1 MKQKTSA
8 ISRFQDFLET
18 QKGQTILNYL
28 YSWGAAIVIL
38 GALFKLTHIN
48 GADLML
54 FLGMG
59 TEVLTFIV
67 NGFERQ
73 SSAKETE
80 APAAGGPVIIGGAP
94 VAAGAVVSAPV
105 ANVAPVATTSTGDA
119 PQLDAEAL
127 TAMANIAAANAAVAA
142 ASAIP
147 TNVPQIDTEALTA
160 MANIAA
166 ANAAM
171 ANAATSATPTTAPQI
186 DTEALAAMANIA
198 AANAAT
204 APVAASAAVP
214 VINGK
219 VDVPE
224 LQQVTQDYIEQLRS
238 LTESFQ
244 HIADQSAQ
252 LEASADEV
260 ERLSRNLT
268 SINTIYEMHLKSLG
282 SQIGNIDQ
290 VNDQTRRMAEQIEEL
305 NRVYDRMLQS
315 MTVNMNVSRDNSTQS
330 KEA

>member
-1 MKQKTSA
+1 MKQNKSMIT
-8 ISRFQDFLET
+8 RFQDFLET
-18 QKGQTILNYL
+18 EKGQTILNYL
-28 YSWGAAIVIL
+28 YSWGAAVVIL
-38 GALFKLTHIN
+38 GALFKLTHIS

-54 FLGMG
+54 FIGMG

-73 SSAKETE
+73 SSAKSDET
-80 APAAGGPVIIGGAP
+80 PTTAGGAVIIGGTP
-94 VAAGAVVSAPV
+94 
-105 ANVAPVATTSTGDA
+105 TTSTIAVGNA
-119 PQLDAEAL
+119 VPVGNVTAGSNTASQLDA
-127 TAMANIAAANAAVAA
+127 
-142 ASAIP
+142 
-147 TNVPQIDTEALTA
+147 DTLNA

-171 ANAATSATPTTAPQI
+171 VAAQGSTTPAGVAVGANTV
-186 DTEALAAMANIA
+186 
-198 AANAAT
+198 AT
-204 APVAASAAVP
+204 AQPAVP
-214 VINGK
+214 VIDSK

-224 LQQVTQDYIEQLRS
+224 LQQVTQDYIEKLRE

-244 HIADQSAQ
+244 HISDQSSQ

-282 SQIGNIDQ
+282 SQIGNIDL
-290 VNDQTRRMAEQIEEL
+290 VNEQTRRMAEQIEEL
-305 NRVYDRMLQS
+305 NQVYDRMLQS
-315 MTVNMNVSRDNSTQS
+315 MTVNMKVGRNADEQS

>member
-1 MKQKTSA
+1 MKQNTSA

-38 GALFKLTHIN
+38 GALFKLTHIA

-94 VAAGAVVSAPV
+94 VAAGAVISAP
-105 ANVAPVATTSTGDA
+105 AT
-119 PQLDAEAL
+119 
-127 TAMANIAAANAAVAA
+127 NAVPVAA
-142 ASAIP
+142 ASAGAAA
-147 TNVPQIDTEALTA
+147 PQLDTEALTA

-166 ANAAM
+166 ANAAI
-171 ANAATSATPTTAPQI
+171 AAAGSMSTAAPQV
-186 DTEALAAMANIA
+186 DPEALAAMANIA
-198 AANAAT
+198 AANANIAA
-204 APVAASAAVP
+204 APAAAGAVVAP
-214 VINGK
+214 IIDGK

-224 LQQVTQDYIEQLRS
+224 MQQVTQDYVEQLRA

-252 LEASADEV
+252 LEASADEI

-268 SINTIYEMHLKSLG
+268 TINTIYEMHLKSLG

-315 MTVNMNVSRDNSTQS
+315 MTVNMNVGRATNTQS

>member
-1 MKQKTSA
+1 M
-8 ISRFQDFLET
+8 
-18 QKGQTILNYL
+18 NYL
-28 YSWGAAIVIL
+28 YSWGAAVVIL
-38 GALFKLTHIN
+38 GALFKLTHIA

-73 SSAKETE
+73 SSAKETA
-80 APAAGGPVIIGGAP
+80 APATASGPVIVGAP
-94 VAAGAVVSAPV
+94 ATAGAVTASAVPAAVGAVPAASVPV
-105 ANVAPVATTSTGDA
+105 GTDTVGSNITVGSNAATA
-119 PQLDAEAL
+119 PQLDADAL
-127 TAMANIAAANAAVAA
+127 NAMAN
-142 ASAIP
+142 
-147 TNVPQIDTEALTA
+147 L
-160 MANIAA
+160 AA

-171 ANAATSATPTTAPQI
+171 AAAQGNAV
-186 DTEALAAMANIA
+186 A
-198 AANAAT
+198 AAQPT
-204 APVAASAAVP
+204 VP
-214 VINGK
+214 VIDGK

-224 LQQVTQDYIEQLRS
+224 LQQVTQDYIEKLRE

-244 HIADQSAQ
+244 HISDQSSQ

-282 SQIGNIDQ
+282 SQIGNIDL
-290 VNDQTRRMAEQIEEL
+290 VNEQTRRMAEQIEEL

-315 MTVNMNVSRDNSTQS
+315 MTVNMKVGRSADEQN

>member
-1 MKQKTSA
+1 MEQNKSM

-38 GALFKLTHIN
+38 GALFKLTHIS

-54 FLGMG
+54 FIGMG

-73 SSAKETE
+73 SSSKESE
-80 APAAGGPVIIGGAP
+80 APAAAGGPVIIGGAP
-94 VAAGAVVSAPV
+94 VAGSAVPVGTDGVGSAV
-105 ANVAPVATTSTGDA
+105 A
-119 PQLDAEAL
+119 PQLDADTL
-127 TAMANIAAANAAVAA
+127 NAMANIAAANAAVAA
-142 ASAIP
+142 AQGNAAP
-147 TNVPQIDTEALTA
+147 TGAAVAGSNAV
-160 MANIAA
+160 AA
-166 ANAAM
+166 A
-171 ANAATSATPTTAPQI
+171 Q
-186 DTEALAAMANIA
+186 
-198 AANAAT
+198 
-204 APVAASAAVP
+204 PVVP
-214 VINGK
+214 VVDGK

-224 LQQVTQDYIEQLRS
+224 LQQVTQDYIEKLRE

-244 HIADQSAQ
+244 HISDQSSQ

-282 SQIGNIDQ
+282 SQIGNIDL
-290 VNDQTRRMAEQIEEL
+290 VNEQTRRMAEQIEEL
-305 NRVYDRMLQS
+305 NQVYDRMLQS
-315 MTVNMNVSRDNSTQS
+315 MTVNMKVGRNADEQS

>member
-1 MKQKTSA
+1 MKQNKSA

-18 QKGQTILNYL
+18 EKGQTILNYL

-38 GALFKLTHIN
+38 GALFKLTHIE

-73 SSAKETE
+73 TSVKESA
-80 APAAGGPVIIGGAP
+80 APTTAGGPVIIGGAP
-94 VAAGAVVSAPV
+94 VAAGTVASVPVADTAPV
-105 ANVAPVATTSTGDA
+105 AAVAAAGAA

-127 TAMANIAAANAAVAA
+127 TAMANIAAANAAIAATGA
-142 ASAIP
+142 ASAP
-147 TNVPQIDTEALTA
+147 
-160 MANIAA
+160 
-166 ANAAM
+166 
-171 ANAATSATPTTAPQI
+171 AT
-186 DTEALAAMANIA
+186 
-198 AANAAT
+198 
-204 APVAASAAVP
+204 VAAP
-214 VINGK
+214 IIDGK

-224 LQQVTQDYIEQLRS
+224 LQQVTQDYVDKLRAI
-238 LTESFQ
+238 TESFQ
-244 HIADQSAQ
+244 HIADQSSQ
-252 LEASADEV
+252 LGASADEV

-268 SINTIYEMHLKSLG
+268 TINTIYEMHLKSLG

-315 MTVNMNVSRDNSTQS
+315 MTVNMNIGRSANEQN
-330 KEA
+330 KQA

>member
-1 MKQKTSA
+1 MKQNKSA
-8 ISRFQDFLET
+8 ISRFQDLLET

-73 SSAKETE
+73 SSAKESEESEESE
-80 APAAGGPVIIGGAP
+80 APAAASGPVIIGGAP
-94 VAAGAVVSAPV
+94 VAAGAMVSTP
-105 ANVAPVATTSTGDA
+105 ATSVMPAATASAGAAA

-127 TAMANIAAANAAVAA
+127 NAMTNIAAANAAVAA
-142 ASAIP
+142 ASVG
-147 TNVPQIDTEALTA
+147 TPQIDIEALNA

-166 ANAAM
+166 A
-171 ANAATSATPTTAPQI
+171 ANAASASTAG
-186 DTEALAAMANIA
+186 
-198 AANAAT
+198 
-204 APVAASAAVP
+204 APVP
-214 VINGK
+214 VIDGK

-224 LQQVTQDYIEQLRS
+224 LQQVTQDYVEQLRA

-305 NRVYDRMLQS
+305 NHVYDRMLQS
-315 MTVNMNVSRDNSTQS
+315 MTVNMNRTEQS

>member
-1 MKQKTSA
+1 M

-38 GALFKLTHIN
+38 GALFKLTHIS

-54 FLGMG
+54 FIGMG

-73 SSAKETE
+73 ASTKSADD
-80 APAAGGPVIIGGAP
+80 APAATGGPVIIGGAP
-94 VAAGAVVSAPV
+94 IANSAVPVGTDGVGSAV
-105 ANVAPVATTSTGDA
+105 A
-119 PQLDAEAL
+119 PQLDADTL
-127 TAMANIAAANAAVAA
+127 NAMANIAAANAAVAA
-142 ASAIP
+142 AQGNVAP
-147 TNVPQIDTEALTA
+147 TAAV
-160 MANIAA
+160 AA
-166 ANAAM
+166 A
-171 ANAATSATPTTAPQI
+171 Q
-186 DTEALAAMANIA
+186 
-198 AANAAT
+198 
-204 APVAASAAVP
+204 PVVP
-214 VINGK
+214 VVDGK

-224 LQQVTQDYIEQLRS
+224 LQQVTQDYIEKLRE

-244 HIADQSAQ
+244 HISDQSSQ

-282 SQIGNIDQ
+282 SQIGNIDL
-290 VNDQTRRMAEQIEEL
+290 VNEQTRRMAEQIEEL
-305 NRVYDRMLQS
+305 NQVYDRMLQS
-315 MTVNMNVSRDNSTQS
+315 MTVNMKVGRNADEPS

>member
-1 MKQKTSA
+1 MEQNKSM

-38 GALFKLTHIN
+38 GALFKLTHIS

-54 FLGMG
+54 FIGMG

-73 SSAKETE
+73 SSTKESE
-80 APAAGGPVIIGGAP
+80 APAAAGGPVIIGGAP
-94 VAAGAVVSAPV
+94 VAGGAPIANSAVPV
-105 ANVAPVATTSTGDA
+105 GTDGVGSATAAPH
-119 PQLDAEAL
+119 LDADTL
-127 TAMANIAAANAAVAA
+127 NAMANIAAANATVAAAQGNAASAGAAVAGSNAVAA
-142 ASAIP
+142 A
-147 TNVPQIDTEALTA
+147 Q
-160 MANIAA
+160 
-166 ANAAM
+166 
-171 ANAATSATPTTAPQI
+171 
-186 DTEALAAMANIA
+186 
-198 AANAAT
+198 
-204 APVAASAAVP
+204 PVVP
-214 VINGK
+214 VVDGK

-224 LQQVTQDYIEQLRS
+224 LQQVTQDYIEKLRE

-244 HIADQSAQ
+244 HISDQSSQ

-260 ERLSRNLT
+260 ERLGRNLT

-282 SQIGNIDQ
+282 SQIGNIDL
-290 VNDQTRRMAEQIEEL
+290 VNEQTRRMAEQIEEL
-305 NRVYDRMLQS
+305 NQVYDRMLQS
-315 MTVNMNVSRDNSTQS
+315 MTVNMKVGRNADEQS

>member
-1 MKQKTSA
+1 M

-38 GALFKLTHIN
+38 GALFKLTHIS

-54 FLGMG
+54 FIGMG

-73 SSAKETE
+73 SSTKESE
-80 APAAGGPVIIGGAP
+80 APAAAGGPVIIGGAP
-94 VAAGAVVSAPV
+94 VVGSAVPV
-105 ANVAPVATTSTGDA
+105 AGSAVPVGTDGVGSSTAA
-119 PQLDAEAL
+119 PQLDAD
-127 TAMANIAAANAAVAA
+127 TVNAMANIAAANAAVAA
-142 ASAIP
+142 AQRNAAP
-147 TNVPQIDTEALTA
+147 TGAAVAGSNAV
-160 MANIAA
+160 AA
-166 ANAAM
+166 A
-171 ANAATSATPTTAPQI
+171 Q
-186 DTEALAAMANIA
+186 
-198 AANAAT
+198 
-204 APVAASAAVP
+204 PVVP
-214 VINGK
+214 VVDGK

-224 LQQVTQDYIEQLRS
+224 LQQVTQDYIEKLRE

-244 HIADQSAQ
+244 HISDQSSQ

-282 SQIGNIDQ
+282 SQIGNIDL
-290 VNDQTRRMAEQIEEL
+290 VNEQTRRMAEQIEEL
-305 NRVYDRMLQS
+305 NHVYDRMLQS
-315 MTVNMNVSRDNSTQS
+315 MTVNMKVGRNADEHS

>member
-1 MKQKTSA
+1 MKQNKSA

-18 QKGQTILNYL
+18 EKGQTILNYL

-73 SSAKETE
+73 SSAKESE
-80 APAAGGPVIIGGAP
+80 APAAAGGPVIIGGGAP
-94 VAAGAVVSAPV
+94 VAAGSMVSAPV
-105 ANVAPVATTSTGDA
+105 TNVAPATATSTGAA

-142 ASAIP
+142 ASAG
-147 TNVPQIDTEALTA
+147 TPQIDTEALTA

-166 ANAAM
+166 A
-171 ANAATSATPTTAPQI
+171 ANAATTG
-186 DTEALAAMANIA
+186 
-198 AANAAT
+198 
-204 APVAASAAVP
+204 ASVP
-214 VINGK
+214 VVDGK

-224 LQQVTQDYIEQLRS
+224 LQQVTQDYIEQLRA

-244 HIADQSAQ
+244 HIANQSAQ
-252 LEASADEV
+252 LEASADEI

-315 MTVNMNVSRDNSTQS
+315 MTVNMNVSRDANTQS

>member
-1 MKQKTSA
+1 MKQNKSM

-38 GALFKLTHIN
+38 GALFKLTHIS

-54 FLGMG
+54 FIGMG

-73 SSAKETE
+73 ASTKSADD
-80 APAAGGPVIIGGAP
+80 APAATGGPVIIGGAP
-94 VAAGAVVSAPV
+94 RANSAVPV
-105 ANVAPVATTSTGDA
+105 GTDGVGSSTAA
-119 PQLDAEAL
+119 PQLDADAL
-127 TAMANIAAANAAVAA
+127 NAMANLAA
-142 ASAIP
+142 ASA
-147 TNVPQIDTEALTA
+147 A
-160 MANIAA
+160 MAAA
-166 ANAAM
+166 QGNAAP
-171 ANAATSATPTTAPQI
+171 AGAAVAGSNAVAATQ
-186 DTEALAAMANIA
+186 
-198 AANAAT
+198 
-204 APVAASAAVP
+204 PVVP
-214 VINGK
+214 VVDGK

-224 LQQVTQDYIEQLRS
+224 LQQVTQDYIEKLRE

-244 HIADQSAQ
+244 HISDQSSQ

-282 SQIGNIDQ
+282 SQIGNIDL
-290 VNDQTRRMAEQIEEL
+290 VNEQTRRMAEQIEEL
-305 NRVYDRMLQS
+305 NQVYDRMLQS
-315 MTVNMNVSRDNSTQS
+315 MTVNMKVGRNADEQS

>member
-1 MKQKTSA
+1 MKQNTSA

-38 GALFKLTHIN
+38 GALFKLTHIA
-48 GADLML
+48 GADIML

-73 SSAKETE
+73 SSVKESE
-80 APAAGGPVIIGGAP
+80 APAAGGPVIIGGGAP
-94 VAAGAVVSAPV
+94 VAAGTVVGTPAT
-105 ANVAPVATTSTGDA
+105 NVAPVAATGAGAA

-142 ASAIP
+142 ASAG
-147 TNVPQIDTEALTA
+147 TPQIDTESLNA

-166 ANAAM
+166 A
-171 ANAATSATPTTAPQI
+171 ANVAKASTTG
-186 DTEALAAMANIA
+186 
-198 AANAAT
+198 
-204 APVAASAAVP
+204 ASVP
-214 VINGK
+214 VVEGK

-224 LQQVTQDYIEQLRS
+224 LQQVTQDYVEQLRS

-252 LEASADEV
+252 LEASADEI

-268 SINTIYEMHLKSLG
+268 TINTIYEMHLKSLG

-315 MTVNMNVSRDNSTQS
+315 MTVNMNVGRTTTEHS

>member
-1 MKQKTSA
+1 MKQNKSA

-18 QKGQTILNYL
+18 EKGQTILNYL

-38 GALFKLTHIN
+38 GALFKLTHIE

-67 NGFERQ
+67 NGCERQ
-73 SSAKETE
+73 TSVKESA
-80 APAAGGPVIIGGAP
+80 APTTAGGPVIIGGAP
-94 VAAGAVVSAPV
+94 VAAGTVASVPVADTAPV
-105 ANVAPVATTSTGDA
+105 AAVAAAGAA

-127 TAMANIAAANAAVAA
+127 TAMANIAAANAAIAATGA
-142 ASAIP
+142 ASAP
-147 TNVPQIDTEALTA
+147 AT
-160 MANIAA
+160 AA
-166 ANAAM
+166 A
-171 ANAATSATPTTAPQI
+171 PII
-186 DTEALAAMANIA
+186 D
-198 AANAAT
+198 
-204 APVAASAAVP
+204 
-214 VINGK
+214 GK

-224 LQQVTQDYIEQLRS
+224 LQQVTQDYVDKLRAI
-238 LTESFQ
+238 TESFQ
-244 HIADQSAQ
+244 HIADQSSQ

-268 SINTIYEMHLKSLG
+268 TINTIYEMHLKSLG

-315 MTVNMNVSRDNSTQS
+315 MTVNMNIGRTANEQN
-330 KEA
+330 KQA

>member
-1 MKQKTSA
+1 MKQNKSA

-18 QKGQTILNYL
+18 EKGQTILNYL

-38 GALFKLTHIN
+38 GALFKLTHIE

-73 SSAKETE
+73 TSVKESV
-80 APAAGGPVIIGGAP
+80 APATAGGPVIIGGAP
-94 VAAGAVVSAPV
+94 VAAGTVASVPVADTAPV
-105 ANVAPVATTSTGDA
+105 AAVAAAGAA

-127 TAMANIAAANAAVAA
+127 TAMANIAAANAAIAATGA
-142 ASAIP
+142 ASAP
-147 TNVPQIDTEALTA
+147 AT
-160 MANIAA
+160 AA
-166 ANAAM
+166 A
-171 ANAATSATPTTAPQI
+171 PII
-186 DTEALAAMANIA
+186 D
-198 AANAAT
+198 
-204 APVAASAAVP
+204 
-214 VINGK
+214 GK

-224 LQQVTQDYIEQLRS
+224 LQQVTQDYVDKLRAI
-238 LTESFQ
+238 TESFQ
-244 HIADQSAQ
+244 HIADQSSQ

-268 SINTIYEMHLKSLG
+268 TINTIYEMHLKSLG

-315 MTVNMNVSRDNSTQS
+315 MTVNMNIGRSANEQN
-330 KEA
+330 KQA

>member
-1 MKQKTSA
+1 MKQNKSA

-18 QKGQTILNYL
+18 EKGQTILNYL

-38 GALFKLTHIN
+38 GALFKLTHIE

-73 SSAKETE
+73 TSVKESA
-80 APAAGGPVIIGGAP
+80 APTTAGGPVIIGGAP
-94 VAAGAVVSAPV
+94 VAAGTIASVPVADTAPV
-105 ANVAPVATTSTGDA
+105 AAVAAAGAA

-127 TAMANIAAANAAVAA
+127 TAMANIAAANAAIAATGA
-142 ASAIP
+142 ASAP
-147 TNVPQIDTEALTA
+147 AT
-160 MANIAA
+160 AA
-166 ANAAM
+166 A
-171 ANAATSATPTTAPQI
+171 PII
-186 DTEALAAMANIA
+186 D
-198 AANAAT
+198 
-204 APVAASAAVP
+204 
-214 VINGK
+214 GK

-224 LQQVTQDYIEQLRS
+224 LQQVTQDYVDKLRAI
-238 LTESFQ
+238 TESFQ
-244 HIADQSAQ
+244 HIADQSSQ

-268 SINTIYEMHLKSLG
+268 TINTIYEMHLKSLG

-315 MTVNMNVSRDNSTQS
+315 MTVNMNIGRSANEQN
-330 KEA
+330 KQA

>member
-1 MKQKTSA
+1 MEQNKSM

-28 YSWGAAIVIL
+28 YSWGAAVVIL
-38 GALFKLTHIN
+38 GALFKLTHIS

-54 FLGMG
+54 FIGMG

-73 SSAKETE
+73 SSSNSDE
-80 APAAGGPVIIGGAP
+80 APAAAGGPVIIGGAP
-94 VAAGAVVSAPV
+94 VASSAVPVGTDGVGSAAV
-105 ANVAPVATTSTGDA
+105 
-119 PQLDAEAL
+119 PQLDADAL
-127 TAMANIAAANAAVAA
+127 NAMAN
-142 ASAIP
+142 
-147 TNVPQIDTEALTA
+147 L
-160 MANIAA
+160 AA

-171 ANAATSATPTTAPQI
+171 AAAQGNAAP
-186 DTEALAAMANIA
+186 
-198 AANAAT
+198 AAT
-204 APVAASAAVP
+204 AVAGSNAVAATQPVVP
-214 VINGK
+214 VVDGK

-224 LQQVTQDYIEQLRS
+224 LQQVTQDYIEKLRE

-244 HIADQSAQ
+244 HISDQSSQ

-282 SQIGNIDQ
+282 SQIGNIDL
-290 VNDQTRRMAEQIEEL
+290 VNEQTRRMAEQIEEL
-305 NRVYDRMLQS
+305 NQVYDRMLQS
-315 MTVNMNVSRDNSTQS
+315 MTVNMKVGRNADEQS

>member
-1 MKQKTSA
+1 MEQNKSM

-28 YSWGAAIVIL
+28 YSWGAAVVIL
-38 GALFKLTHIN
+38 GALFKLTHIS

-54 FLGMG
+54 FIGMG

-73 SSAKETE
+73 SSSKSDE
-80 APAAGGPVIIGGAP
+80 APSTAGGPVIIGGAP
-94 VAAGAVVSAPV
+94 IAAGAVVSNAVPVAAPV
-105 ANVAPVATTSTGDA
+105 ASSVVPVGTDGVGSTTA
-119 PQLDAEAL
+119 VPQLDADAL
-127 TAMANIAAANAAVAA
+127 NAMAN
-142 ASAIP
+142 
-147 TNVPQIDTEALTA
+147 L
-160 MANIAA
+160 AA

-171 ANAATSATPTTAPQI
+171 AAAQGNAAPAG
-186 DTEALAAMANIA
+186 AAVAGSNA
-198 AANAAT
+198 VAAT
-204 APVAASAAVP
+204 QPVVP
-214 VINGK
+214 VVDGK

-224 LQQVTQDYIEQLRS
+224 LQQVTQDYIEKLRE

-244 HIADQSAQ
+244 HISDQSSQ

-282 SQIGNIDQ
+282 SQIGNIDL
-290 VNDQTRRMAEQIEEL
+290 VNEQTRRMAEQIEEL
-305 NRVYDRMLQS
+305 NQVYDRMLQS
-315 MTVNMNVSRDNSTQS
+315 MTVNMKVGRNADEQS

>member
-1 MKQKTSA
+1 MEQNKSM

-38 GALFKLTHIN
+38 GALFKLTHIS

-54 FLGMG
+54 FIGMG

-73 SSAKETE
+73 SSTKESE
-80 APAAGGPVIIGGAP
+80 APAAAGGPVIIGGAP
-94 VAAGAVVSAPV
+94 VAGSAVPVGTDGVGSAT
-105 ANVAPVATTSTGDA
+105 AA
-119 PQLDAEAL
+119 PQLDADTL
-127 TAMANIAAANAAVAA
+127 NAMANIAAANAAVAA
-142 ASAIP
+142 AQG
-147 TNVPQIDTEALTA
+147 N
-160 MANIAA
+160 
-166 ANAAM
+166 
-171 ANAATSATPTTAPQI
+171 
-186 DTEALAAMANIA
+186 
-198 AANAAT
+198 
-204 APVAASAAVP
+204 AASAGAAVAGSNAVAAAQPVVP
-214 VINGK
+214 VVDGK

-224 LQQVTQDYIEQLRS
+224 LQQVTQDYIEKLRE

-244 HIADQSAQ
+244 HISDQSSQ

-282 SQIGNIDQ
+282 SQIGNIDL
-290 VNDQTRRMAEQIEEL
+290 VNEQTRRMAEQIEEL
-305 NRVYDRMLQS
+305 NQVYDRMLQS
-315 MTVNMNVSRDNSTQS
+315 MTVNMKVGRNADEQS

>member
-1 MKQKTSA
+1 MKQNTSA

-18 QKGQTILNYL
+18 EKGQTILNYL

-73 SSAKETE
+73 SSVKETE
-80 APAAGGPVIIGGAP
+80 APTSAGGPVIIGGAP
-94 VAAGAVVSAPV
+94 VAAGTIISAPV
-105 ANVAPVATTSTGDA
+105 AADVSPVAATGTA

-127 TAMANIAAANAAVAA
+127 NAMANIAAANAAVAA
-142 ASAIP
+142 AGTA
-147 TNVPQIDTEALTA
+147 PQLDAEALNA

-166 ANAAM
+166 ANAAV
-171 ANAATSATPTTAPQI
+171 AAAGTAPTTA
-186 DTEALAAMANIA
+186 
-198 AANAAT
+198 
-204 APVAASAAVP
+204 P

-219 VDVPE
+219 IDTPE
-224 LQQVTQDYIEQLRS
+224 LQQATQDYIEQLRS
-238 LTESFQ
+238 LTASFQ

-252 LEASADEV
+252 LETSADEV

-268 SINTIYEMHLKSLG
+268 TINTIYEMHLKSLG

-290 VNDQTRRMAEQIEEL
+290 VNEQTRRMAEQIEEL

-315 MTVNMNVSRDNSTQS
+315 MTVNMNVGRTVNNQS

>member
-1 MKQKTSA
+1 MEQNKSM

-38 GALFKLTHIN
+38 GALFKLTHIS

-54 FLGMG
+54 FIGMG

-73 SSAKETE
+73 SSTKESE
-80 APAAGGPVIIGGAP
+80 APAAAGGPVIIGGAP
-94 VAAGAVVSAPV
+94 VAGSAVPVVGSAVPV
-105 ANVAPVATTSTGDA
+105 GTDGVGSATAA
-119 PQLDAEAL
+119 PQLDADAL
-127 TAMANIAAANAAVAA
+127 NAMAN
-142 ASAIP
+142 
-147 TNVPQIDTEALTA
+147 L
-160 MANIAA
+160 AA

-171 ANAATSATPTTAPQI
+171 AAAQSNVAPTGAAVAGSNAV
-186 DTEALAAMANIA
+186 A
-198 AANAAT
+198 AAQ
-204 APVAASAAVP
+204 PVVP
-214 VINGK
+214 VVDGK

-224 LQQVTQDYIEQLRS
+224 LQQVTQDYIEKLRE

-244 HIADQSAQ
+244 HISDQSSQ

-282 SQIGNIDQ
+282 SQIGNIDL
-290 VNDQTRRMAEQIEEL
+290 VNEQTRRMAEQIEEL
-305 NRVYDRMLQS
+305 NQVYDRMLQS
-315 MTVNMNVSRDNSTQS
+315 MTVNMKVGRNADEHS

>member
-1 MKQKTSA
+1 MKQKKSA

-38 GALFKLTHIN
+38 GALFKLTHIA

-73 SSAKETE
+73 SSAKESD
-80 APAAGGPVIIGGAP
+80 ALAAGGPVIIGGAP
-94 VAAGAVVSAPV
+94 VAAGTVVSTPVTNAAPAV
-105 ANVAPVATTSTGDA
+105 AASAGAAA

-142 ASAIP
+142 ASAG
-147 TNVPQIDTEALTA
+147 TPQIDPEALTA

-166 ANAAM
+166 VAG
-171 ANAATSATPTTAPQI
+171 
-186 DTEALAAMANIA
+186 
-198 AANAAT
+198 AAT
-204 APVAASAAVP
+204 ASTVGATVP
-214 VINGK
+214 VIDGK

-224 LQQVTQDYIEQLRS
+224 LQQVTQDYVEQLRS

-252 LEASADEV
+252 LEASADEI

-268 SINTIYEMHLKSLG
+268 TINTIYEMHLKSLG

-315 MTVNMNVSRDNSTQS
+315 MTVNMNVSRDTNTHS

>member
-1 MKQKTSA
+1 M
-8 ISRFQDFLET
+8 ISRFQDLLET

-28 YSWGAAIVIL
+28 YSWGAAVVIL
-38 GALFKLTHIN
+38 GALFKLTHIA

-73 SSAKETE
+73 SSAKEE
-80 APAAGGPVIIGGAP
+80 PATASGPVVIGGGSVVSGPVVAGDTVASP
-94 VAAGAVVSAPV
+94 VAAGAAS
-105 ANVAPVATTSTGDA
+105 
-119 PQLDAEAL
+119 QLDADTL
-127 TAMANIAAANAAVAA
+127 NAMANIAAANAAVVAAQGMTQGAAQPIAPAA
-142 ASAIP
+142 AQP
-147 TNVPQIDTEALTA
+147 
-160 MANIAA
+160 
-166 ANAAM
+166 
-171 ANAATSATPTTAPQI
+171 
-186 DTEALAAMANIA
+186 
-198 AANAAT
+198 
-204 APVAASAAVP
+204 AVP
-214 VINGK
+214 VVDGK

-224 LQQVTQDYIEQLRS
+224 LQQVTQDYIEKLRE

-244 HIADQSAQ
+244 HIADQSSQ

-282 SQIGNIDQ
+282 SQIGNIDL
-290 VNDQTRRMAEQIEEL
+290 VNEQTRRMAEQIEEL
-305 NRVYDRMLQS
+305 NHVYDRMLQS
-315 MTVNMNVSRDNSTQS
+315 MTVNMKPIQN

>member
-1 MKQKTSA
+1 MLGSSEYSKDNIQTFTMKQKTSA

-28 YSWGAAIVIL
+28 YSWGAAVVIL

-73 SSAKETE
+73 TSAKGVEVSAT
-80 APAAGGPVIIGGAP
+80 AGAP
-94 VAAGAVVSAPV
+94 VIMGSAPV
-105 ANVAPVATTSTGDA
+105 IAGPVVAAPMDAAASATAANAAVAVGATSSA
-119 PQLDAEAL
+119 VPQLDAEAL
-127 TAMANIAAANAAVAA
+127 TAMANLAAANAAAG
-142 ASAIP
+142 AS
-147 TNVPQIDTEALTA
+147 
-160 MANIAA
+160 
-166 ANAAM
+166 
-171 ANAATSATPTTAPQI
+171 TAP
-186 DTEALAAMANIA
+186 IA
-198 AANAAT
+198 
-204 APVAASAAVP
+204 AAVP
-214 VINGK
+214 VIEGK

-224 LQQVTQDYIEQLRS
+224 LQQVTQDYIEQLRA

-290 VNDQTRRMAEQIEEL
+290 VNEQTCRMAEQIEEL

-315 MTVNMNVSRDNSTQS
+315 MTVNMNVGRTANEQS
-330 KEA
+330 KQA

>member
-1 MKQKTSA
+1 MLGSSEYSKDNIQTFTMKQKTSA

-28 YSWGAAIVIL
+28 YSWGAAVVIL

-73 SSAKETE
+73 TSAKGVEVSAT
-80 APAAGGPVIIGGAP
+80 AGAPVIMGSAP
-94 VAAGAVVSAPV
+94 VIAGPIAAAPMDAAASATAANAAVAAGATSSAV
-105 ANVAPVATTSTGDA
+105 
-119 PQLDAEAL
+119 PQFDAEAL
-127 TAMANIAAANAAVAA
+127 TAMANLAAANAAAG
-142 ASAIP
+142 AS
-147 TNVPQIDTEALTA
+147 
-160 MANIAA
+160 
-166 ANAAM
+166 
-171 ANAATSATPTTAPQI
+171 TAP
-186 DTEALAAMANIA
+186 IA
-198 AANAAT
+198 
-204 APVAASAAVP
+204 AAVP
-214 VINGK
+214 VIEGK

-224 LQQVTQDYIEQLRS
+224 LQQVTQDYIEQLRA

-290 VNDQTRRMAEQIEEL
+290 VNEQTCRMAEQIEEL

-315 MTVNMNVSRDNSTQS
+315 MTVNMNVGRTANEQS
-330 KEA
+330 KQA

>member
-1 MKQKTSA
+1 MEQNKSM

-38 GALFKLTHIN
+38 GALFKLTHIS

-54 FLGMG
+54 FIGMG

-73 SSAKETE
+73 SSTKESE
-80 APAAGGPVIIGGAP
+80 APAAAGGPVIIGGAP
-94 VAAGAVVSAPV
+94 VAGSAVPVGTDGVGSAT
-105 ANVAPVATTSTGDA
+105 AAPH
-119 PQLDAEAL
+119 LDA
-127 TAMANIAAANAAVAA
+127 
-142 ASAIP
+142 
-147 TNVPQIDTEALTA
+147 DTLNA

-171 ANAATSATPTTAPQI
+171 TAAQG
-186 DTEALAAMANIA
+186 N
-198 AANAAT
+198 
-204 APVAASAAVP
+204 AASAGAAVAGSNAVAAAQPVVP
-214 VINGK
+214 VVDGK

-224 LQQVTQDYIEQLRS
+224 LQQVTQDYIEKLRE

-244 HIADQSAQ
+244 HISDQSSQ

-282 SQIGNIDQ
+282 SQIGNIDL
-290 VNDQTRRMAEQIEEL
+290 VNEQTRRMAEQIEEL
-305 NRVYDRMLQS
+305 NQVYDRMLQS
-315 MTVNMNVSRDNSTQS
+315 MTVNMKVGRNADEQS

>member
-1 MKQKTSA
+1 M

-38 GALFKLTHIN
+38 GALFKLTHIS

-54 FLGMG
+54 FIGMG

-73 SSAKETE
+73 SSTKESE
-80 APAAGGPVIIGGAP
+80 APAAAGGPVIIGGAP
-94 VAAGAVVSAPV
+94 VAGSAVPV
-105 ANVAPVATTSTGDA
+105 GTDGVGSSTAA
-119 PQLDAEAL
+119 PQLDADAL
-127 TAMANIAAANAAVAA
+127 NAMAN
-142 ASAIP
+142 
-147 TNVPQIDTEALTA
+147 L
-160 MANIAA
+160 AA

-171 ANAATSATPTTAPQI
+171 AAAQSNAAPTG
-186 DTEALAAMANIA
+186 AAVAGSNAVA
-198 AANAAT
+198 AAQ
-204 APVAASAAVP
+204 PVVP
-214 VINGK
+214 VVDGK

-224 LQQVTQDYIEQLRS
+224 LQQVTQDYIEKLRE

-244 HIADQSAQ
+244 HISDQSSQ

-282 SQIGNIDQ
+282 SQIGNIDL
-290 VNDQTRRMAEQIEEL
+290 VNEQTRRMAEQIEEL
-305 NRVYDRMLQS
+305 NQVYDRMLQS
-315 MTVNMNVSRDNSTQS
+315 MTVNMKVGRNADEQS

>member
-1 MKQKTSA
+1 MEQNKSM

-28 YSWGAAIVIL
+28 YSWGAAVVIL
-38 GALFKLTHIN
+38 GALFKLTHIS

-54 FLGMG
+54 FIGMG

-73 SSAKETE
+73 SSSNSDE
-80 APAAGGPVIIGGAP
+80 APAAAGGPVIIGGAP
-94 VAAGAVVSAPV
+94 IAAGAVVSNAVPVAAPV
-105 ANVAPVATTSTGDA
+105 ASSVVPVGTDDVGSTTA
-119 PQLDAEAL
+119 VPQLDADAL
-127 TAMANIAAANAAVAA
+127 NAMAN
-142 ASAIP
+142 
-147 TNVPQIDTEALTA
+147 L
-160 MANIAA
+160 AA

-171 ANAATSATPTTAPQI
+171 AAAQGNAAPAG
-186 DTEALAAMANIA
+186 AAVAGSNA
-198 AANAAT
+198 VAAT
-204 APVAASAAVP
+204 QPVVP
-214 VINGK
+214 VVDGK

-224 LQQVTQDYIEQLRS
+224 LQQVTQDYIEKLRE

-244 HIADQSAQ
+244 HISDQSSQ

-282 SQIGNIDQ
+282 SQIGNIDL
-290 VNDQTRRMAEQIEEL
+290 VNEQTRRMAEQIEEL
-305 NRVYDRMLQS
+305 NQVYDRMLQS
-315 MTVNMNVSRDNSTQS
+315 MTVNMKVGRNADEQS

>member
-1 MKQKTSA
+1 MKKNTSA
-8 ISRFQDFLET
+8 IARFQDFLET

-28 YSWGAAIVIL
+28 YSWGAAVVIL
-38 GALFKLTHIN
+38 GALFKLTHIS
-48 GADLML
+48 GANLML

-73 SSAKETE
+73 TSVKESD
-80 APAAGGPVIIGGAP
+80 APTTVGGPVIVGGAP
-94 VAAGAVVSAPV
+94 VATGTVATAPV
-105 ANVAPVATTSTGDA
+105 VAASATNATV
-119 PQLDAEAL
+119 PQLDADAL
-127 TAMANIAAANAAVAA
+127 NAMANIAAANAAIAA
-142 ASAIP
+142 VGAMP
-147 TNVPQIDTEALTA
+147 TATPQIDSETLNA

-166 ANAAM
+166 SNAAV
-171 ANAATSATPTTAPQI
+171 ASTSTAAATIPTI
-186 DTEALAAMANIA
+186 E
-198 AANAAT
+198 
-204 APVAASAAVP
+204 
-214 VINGK
+214 GK

-224 LQQVTQDYIEQLRS
+224 LQQATQDYVDKLRS

-244 HIADQSAQ
+244 HIAEQSAQ
-252 LEASADEV
+252 LETSADEV

-315 MTVNMNVSRDNSTQS
+315 MTVNMNIGRPADGSN

>member
-1 MKQKTSA
+1 MKQNKSM

-28 YSWGAAIVIL
+28 YSWGAAVVIL
-38 GALFKLTHIN
+38 GALFKLTHIA

-73 SSAKETE
+73 SSSNSDE
-80 APAAGGPVIIGGAP
+80 APAAAGGPVIIGGAP
-94 VAAGAVVSAPV
+94 IAAGAVVSNAVPATAPV
-105 ANVAPVATTSTGDA
+105 SSDAAGATTGTA
-119 PQLDAEAL
+119 VPQLDADAL
-127 TAMANIAAANAAVAA
+127 NAMAN
-142 ASAIP
+142 
-147 TNVPQIDTEALTA
+147 L
-160 MANIAA
+160 AA

-171 ANAATSATPTTAPQI
+171 AAAQGNVAP
-186 DTEALAAMANIA
+186 A
-198 AANAAT
+198 AAVVGSNA
-204 APVAASAAVP
+204 VAAAQPTVP
-214 VINGK
+214 VIDGK

-224 LQQVTQDYIEQLRS
+224 LQQVTQDYIEKLRE

-244 HIADQSAQ
+244 HISDQSSQ

-282 SQIGNIDQ
+282 SQIGNIDL
-290 VNDQTRRMAEQIEEL
+290 VNEQTRRMAEQIEEL
-305 NRVYDRMLQS
+305 NQVYDRMLQS
-315 MTVNMNVSRDNSTQS
+315 MTVNMKVGRNADEQS

>member
-1 MKQKTSA
+1 MEQNKSM

-38 GALFKLTHIN
+38 GALFKLTHIS

-54 FLGMG
+54 FIGMG

-73 SSAKETE
+73 SSSKSDE
-80 APAAGGPVIIGGAP
+80 APAAAGGPVIIG
-94 VAAGAVVSAPV
+94 SAPV
-105 ANVAPVATTSTGDA
+105 AGGAPIAGSAVPVGTDGVGSATAA
-119 PQLDAEAL
+119 PQLDADAL
-127 TAMANIAAANAAVAA
+127 NAMAN
-142 ASAIP
+142 
-147 TNVPQIDTEALTA
+147 L
-160 MANIAA
+160 AA

-171 ANAATSATPTTAPQI
+171 AAAQGNAAPTG
-186 DTEALAAMANIA
+186 AAVAGSNA
-198 AANAAT
+198 VAAT
-204 APVAASAAVP
+204 QPVVP
-214 VINGK
+214 VVDGK

-224 LQQVTQDYIEQLRS
+224 LQQVTQDYIEKLRE

-244 HIADQSAQ
+244 HISDQSSQ

-282 SQIGNIDQ
+282 SQIGNIDL
-290 VNDQTRRMAEQIEEL
+290 VNEQTRRMAEQIEEL
-305 NRVYDRMLQS
+305 NQVYDRMLQS
-315 MTVNMNVSRDNSTQS
+315 MTVNMKVGRNADEQS

>member
-1 MKQKTSA
+1 M

-38 GALFKLTHIN
+38 GALFKLTHIS

-54 FLGMG
+54 FIGMG

-73 SSAKETE
+73 SSTKESE
-80 APAAGGPVIIGGAP
+80 APAAAGGPVIIGGAP
-94 VAAGAVVSAPV
+94 VAGSAVPVVGSAVPV
-105 ANVAPVATTSTGDA
+105 GTDGVGSSTAA
-119 PQLDAEAL
+119 PQLDADAL
-127 TAMANIAAANAAVAA
+127 NAMAN
-142 ASAIP
+142 
-147 TNVPQIDTEALTA
+147 L
-160 MANIAA
+160 AA

-171 ANAATSATPTTAPQI
+171 AAAQGNAAPTG
-186 DTEALAAMANIA
+186 AAVAGSNAVA
-198 AANAAT
+198 AAQ
-204 APVAASAAVP
+204 PVVP
-214 VINGK
+214 VVDGK

-224 LQQVTQDYIEQLRS
+224 LQQVTQDYIEKLRE

-244 HIADQSAQ
+244 HISDQSSQ

-282 SQIGNIDQ
+282 SQIGNIDL
-290 VNDQTRRMAEQIEEL
+290 VNEQTRRMAEQIEEL
-305 NRVYDRMLQS
+305 NHVYDRMLQS
-315 MTVNMNVSRDNSTQS
+315 MTVNMKVGRNADEHS

>member
-1 MKQKTSA
+1 MEKKQGM

-28 YSWGAAIVIL
+28 YSWGAAVVIL
-38 GALFKLTHIN
+38 GALFKLTHIE

-73 SSAKETE
+73 SSAKEE
-80 APAAGGPVIIGGAP
+80 ATHTAASGPVIVGGAP
-94 VAAGAVVSAPV
+94 VAAGTVISSAVPVSADGV
-105 ANVAPVATTSTGDA
+105 GAIHSASA
-119 PQLDAEAL
+119 PQL
-127 TAMANIAAANAAVAA
+127 
-142 ASAIP
+142 
-147 TNVPQIDTEALTA
+147 DTEALTA
-160 MANIAA
+160 MANLAA
-166 ANAAM
+166 ANAA
-171 ANAATSATPTTAPQI
+171 A
-186 DTEALAAMANIA
+186 A

-204 APVAASAAVP
+204 TPVSTGTP
-214 VINGK
+214 VIEGN
-219 VDVPE
+219 VDATE
-224 LQQVTQDYIEQLRS
+224 LQQATQEYIEQLRS

-282 SQIGNIDQ
+282 SLIGNIDL

-315 MTVNMNVSRDNSTQS
+315 MTVNMNVSRTDNNSS

>member
-1 MKQKTSA
+1 M

-38 GALFKLTHIN
+38 GALFKLTHIS

-54 FLGMG
+54 FIGMG

-73 SSAKETE
+73 SSTKESE
-80 APAAGGPVIIGGAP
+80 APAAAGGPVIIGGAP
-94 VAAGAVVSAPV
+94 VAGGAPIANSAVPV
-105 ANVAPVATTSTGDA
+105 GTDGVGSATAAPH
-119 PQLDAEAL
+119 LDADTL
-127 TAMANIAAANAAVAA
+127 NAMANIAAANATVAAAQGNVAPTAAVAA
-142 ASAIP
+142 A
-147 TNVPQIDTEALTA
+147 Q
-160 MANIAA
+160 
-166 ANAAM
+166 
-171 ANAATSATPTTAPQI
+171 
-186 DTEALAAMANIA
+186 
-198 AANAAT
+198 
-204 APVAASAAVP
+204 PVVP
-214 VINGK
+214 VVDGK

-224 LQQVTQDYIEQLRS
+224 LQQVTQDYIEKLRE

-244 HIADQSAQ
+244 HISDQSSQ

-282 SQIGNIDQ
+282 SQIGNIDL
-290 VNDQTRRMAEQIEEL
+290 VNEQTRRMAEQIEEL
-305 NRVYDRMLQS
+305 NQVYDRMLQS
-315 MTVNMNVSRDNSTQS
+315 MTVNMKVGRNADEQS

>member
-1 MKQKTSA
+1 MKQNKSA

-18 QKGQTILNYL
+18 EKGQTILNYL

-38 GALFKLTHIN
+38 GALFKLTHIE

-73 SSAKETE
+73 TSVKESA
-80 APAAGGPVIIGGAP
+80 APTTAGGPVIIGGAP
-94 VAAGAVVSAPV
+94 VAAGTVASVPVADTAPV
-105 ANVAPVATTSTGDA
+105 AAVAAAGAA

-127 TAMANIAAANAAVAA
+127 TAMANIAAANAAIAATGA
-142 ASAIP
+142 ASAP
-147 TNVPQIDTEALTA
+147 
-160 MANIAA
+160 
-166 ANAAM
+166 
-171 ANAATSATPTTAPQI
+171 AT
-186 DTEALAAMANIA
+186 
-198 AANAAT
+198 
-204 APVAASAAVP
+204 VAAP
-214 VINGK
+214 IIDGK

-224 LQQVTQDYIEQLRS
+224 LQQVTQDYVDKLRAI
-238 LTESFQ
+238 TESFQ
-244 HIADQSAQ
+244 HIADQSSQ

-268 SINTIYEMHLKSLG
+268 TINTIYEMHLKSLG

-315 MTVNMNVSRDNSTQS
+315 MTVNMNIGRSANEQN
-330 KEA
+330 KQA

>member
-1 MKQKTSA
+1 MKQNKSA

-38 GALFKLTHIN
+38 GALFKLTHIA

-80 APAAGGPVIIGGAP
+80 ASAAGGPVIIGGGAP
-94 VAAGAVVSAPV
+94 VAAGAVVSAPATNVTPAV
-105 ANVAPVATTSTGDA
+105 AASTGVAA
-119 PQLDAEAL
+119 PQLDSEAL

-142 ASAIP
+142 ANAG
-147 TNVPQIDTEALTA
+147 TPQIDPEALTA

-166 ANAAM
+166 A
-171 ANAATSATPTTAPQI
+171 ANASVASTAG
-186 DTEALAAMANIA
+186 
-198 AANAAT
+198 
-204 APVAASAAVP
+204 ASVP
-214 VINGK
+214 VIDGK

-224 LQQVTQDYIEQLRS
+224 LQQVTQDYVEQLRA

-252 LEASADEV
+252 LEASADEI

-268 SINTIYEMHLKSLG
+268 TINTIYEMHLKSLG

-315 MTVNMNVSRDNSTQS
+315 MTVNMNVSRDTNTHN

>member
-1 MKQKTSA
+1 MKQNKSA

-73 SSAKETE
+73 SGAKETE
-80 APAAGGPVIIGGAP
+80 SPVVAGGPVIMGGAP
-94 VAAGAVVSAPV
+94 IAAGTAAPV
-105 ANVAPVATTSTGDA
+105 GGAA

-142 ASAIP
+142 ASA
-147 TNVPQIDTEALTA
+147 
-160 MANIAA
+160 
-166 ANAAM
+166 
-171 ANAATSATPTTAPQI
+171 ATSPTPTA
-186 DTEALAAMANIA
+186 
-198 AANAAT
+198 
-204 APVAASAAVP
+204 AASAP
-214 VINGK
+214 VIEGK

-224 LQQVTQDYIEQLRS
+224 LQQVTQDYIEKLRS

-244 HIADQSAQ
+244 HIADQSSQ

-315 MTVNMNVSRDNSTQS
+315 MTVNMNVGRATNEQS
-330 KEA
+330 K

>member
-1 MKQKTSA
+1 MKQNKSA

-18 QKGQTILNYL
+18 EKGQTILNYL

-38 GALFKLTHIN
+38 GALFKLTHIE

-73 SSAKETE
+73 TSVKESA
-80 APAAGGPVIIGGAP
+80 APTTAGGPVIIGGAP
-94 VAAGAVVSAPV
+94 VAAGTVASVPVADTAPV
-105 ANVAPVATTSTGDA
+105 AAVAAAGAA

-127 TAMANIAAANAAVAA
+127 TAMANIAAANAAIAATGA
-142 ASAIP
+142 ASAP
-147 TNVPQIDTEALTA
+147 AT
-160 MANIAA
+160 AA
-166 ANAAM
+166 A
-171 ANAATSATPTTAPQI
+171 PII
-186 DTEALAAMANIA
+186 D
-198 AANAAT
+198 
-204 APVAASAAVP
+204 
-214 VINGK
+214 GK

-224 LQQVTQDYIEQLRS
+224 LQQVTQDYVDKLRAI
-238 LTESFQ
+238 TESFQ
-244 HIADQSAQ
+244 HIADQSSQ

-268 SINTIYEMHLKSLG
+268 TINTIYEMHLKSLG

-305 NRVYDRMLQS
+305 NLVYDRMLQS
-315 MTVNMNVSRDNSTQS
+315 MTVNMNIGRSANEQN
-330 KEA
+330 KQA